1 MMKRRR
7 RSDDTLDAD
16 LVESFRLACD
26 DDMTETWFGRSRF
39 ATTEE
44 ARQAWPRCRR
54 AVWTLTDRMRIPRA
68 AIVFDGLRFDS
79 PDAIR
84 SAFHC
89 VPVPAAEVL
98 ATVAGDR
105 AALEAF
111 CRREPKAARD
121 IADYLDVLR
130 ADLDLV
136 ERQVREMPQA
146 SSARRYPGHDW
157 KGGTYGGRDSG
168 EAA

>member
-1 MMKRRR
+1 MRRR
-7 RSDDTLDAD
+7 IRTPDAIDHDLINAFVMAVDD
-16 LVESFRLACD
+16 E
-26 DDMTETWFGRSRF
+26 MTETWFGPDVF

-54 AVWTLTDRMRIPRA
+54 AVWAATDRMRIPTPAR
-68 AIVFDGLRFDS
+68 VFDGLRFDS

-89 VPVPAAEVL
+89 VTVPAAEML

-111 CRREPKAARD
+111 CRREPRAARD
-121 IADYLDVLR
+121 IAGYLDVLR
-130 ADLDLV
+130 ADLDLI